1 MPKILLGFM
10 GAGKT
15 TIGRLLDPNFH
26 DMDAELVFELG
37 MPVAQYFATYGEESF
52 RSQETAL
59 LKRLLQE
66 EGGVISTGGGLVMRQ
81 ENLEL
86 LKTNPYN
93 IFLKLDFEALYQR
106 LQADKTHQRPLFLNQ
121 SKNELKAL
129 YDYRLPLYESCA
141 THTIET
147 GGLTPEEIAEKIQCL

>member
-37 MPVAQYFATYGEESF
+37 MPVAQYFAIYGEESF

-86 LKTNPYN
+86 LKTNPSN

-141 THTIET
+141 TYTIET
-147 GGLTPEEIAEKIQCL
+147 GDLTPEEIAEKIRCL

>member
-1 MPKILLGFM
+1 MS
-10 GAGKT
+10 
-15 TIGRLLDPNFH
+15 
-26 DMDAELVFELG
+26 
-37 MPVAQYFATYGEESF
+37 QF
-52 RSQETAL
+52 R
-59 LKRLLQE
+59 RLLQE

-86 LKTNPYN
+86 LKTNPSN

-106 LQADKTHQRPLFLNQ
+106 LQADKTHRRPLFLNQ
-121 SKNELKAL
+121 SKTELKAL

-147 GGLTPEEIAEKIQCL
+147 GDLTPEEIAEKIRCL

>member
-37 MPVAQYFATYGEESF
+37 MPVAQYFAIYGEESF

-86 LKTNPYN
+86 LKTNPSN

-106 LQADKTHQRPLFLNQ
+106 LQADKTHKRPLFLNR

-147 GGLTPEEIAEKIQCL
+147 GDLTPEEIAEKIRCL